1 MTENNHSEHKKIDFN
16 LKIDHDLLKKI
27 IKIAVVFLAAVLI
40 FGAGVFVGQMKAKFS
55 YGWAENYHRNF
66 GGPRGGFI
74 GDWRNRPLPP
84 PEDFVGGH
92 GIFGPIIKIDGS
104 TLTINGKNGVE
115 TVVLVSDQ
123 TGIRSPQGVL
133 KIGDLKVDDQITVI
147 GLPNSQGQIEAKLI
161 RVFR

>member
-27 IKIAVVFLAAVLI
+27 IKIVVVFSAMVLV

-55 YGWAENYHRNF
+55 YRWAENYHQNF
-66 GGPRGGFI
+66 GGPRGGFM
-74 GDWRNRPLPP
+74 GDWRRRLLPP

-115 TVVLVSDQ
+115 TAVFVSIQ
-123 TGIRSPQGVL
+123 TEIRSPLGVL
-133 KIGDLKVDDQITVI
+133 KISDLKLDDQITVI
-147 GLPNSQGQIEAKLI
+147 GSPNSQGQVEAKLI
-161 RVFR
+161 RVF